1 MTENTQFCTFYLG
14 DLFFGVKVEDVQEV
28 FRYQEMTRVPLAPS
42 VVRGLINLR
51 GQIITAID
59 LRARLGMEELPEGQ
73 MPMNVVVRTNEGVVS
88 LLVDEIA
95 DVLEVSEDHFER
107 PPDTI
112 DELTKEL
119 VHGVYKLENKL
130 LLILETE
137 KTVSM
142 GSETDTSSLAEVS

>member
-1 MTENTQFCTFYLG
+1 MVENTQFCTFYLG
-14 DLFFGVKVEDVQEV
+14 DLFFGVKVENVQEV

-51 GQIITAID
+51 GQIITAVD

-73 MPMNVVVRTNEGVVS
+73 MPMNVVVRTEEGVVS

-95 DVLEVSEDHFER
+95 DVLEVSEENFER

-112 DELTKEL
+112 DEVTREL
-119 VHGVYKLENKL
+119 VLGVYKLENKL
-130 LLILETE
+130 LLILDTR
-137 KTVSM
+137 KTVNT
-142 GSETDTSSLAEVS
+142 GTAVGAVS

>member
-14 DLFFGVKVEDVQEV
+14 DLFFGVKVENVQEV

-59 LRARLGMEELPEGQ
+59 LRARLCLEKLPEGQ
-73 MPMNVVVRTNEGVVS
+73 MPMNVVVRTKEGVVS

-95 DVLEVSEDHFER
+95 DVLEVSEDNFER

-112 DELTKEL
+112 DKVTREL
-119 VHGVYKLENKL
+119 VYGVYKLENKL
-130 LLILETE
+130 LLILDTE
-137 KTVSM
+137 KTVNM
-142 GSETDTSSLAEVS
+142 GVDSTTSSMVAEV

>member
-14 DLFFGVKVEDVQEV
+14 DFFFGVRVENVQEV
-28 FRYQEMTRVPLAPS
+28 FRYQEMTRVPLAHS

-59 LRARLGMEELPEGQ
+59 LRARLGMEKLQAGR

-88 LLVDEIA
+88 LLVDKIA
-95 DVLEVSEDHFER
+95 DVLEVSEDSFER

-112 DELTKEL
+112 DELTREL
-119 VHGVYKLENKL
+119 VQGVYKLENKL
-130 LLILETE
+130 LLVLDTE
-137 KTVSM
+137 KTVNM
-142 GSETDTSSLAEVS
+142 GGEVSASGMAEAS

>member
-1 MTENTQFCTFYLG
+1 MKENTQFCTFYLG
-14 DLFFGVKVEDVQEV
+14 DLFFGVKVENVQEV

-42 VVRGLINLR
+42 VVCGLINLR

-59 LRARLGMEELPEGQ
+59 LRARLGMEELPEGR

-95 DVLEVSEDHFER
+95 EVLEVSEESFER

-112 DELTKEL
+112 DELTREL
-119 VHGVYKLENKL
+119 VQGVYKLENKL
-130 LLILETE
+130 LLILDTE

-142 GSETDTSSLAEVS
+142 GGEVGASGMAEVS

>member
-14 DLFFGVKVEDVQEV
+14 ELFFGVKVENVQEV

-42 VVRGLINLR
+42 EVRGLINLR

-59 LRARLGMEELPEGQ
+59 LRARLHMDELPEGQ

-95 DVLEVSEDHFER
+95 DVLEVSEDAFER

-112 DELTKEL
+112 DEITRKL
-119 VHGVYKLENKL
+119 VQGVYKLENKL
-130 LLILETE
+130 LLILDTE
-137 KTVSM
+137 KTVNM
-142 GSETDTSSLAEVS
+142 GGEVSATKIVAEV

>member
-1 MTENTQFCTFYLG
+1 MTENAQFCTFYLG

-130 LLILETE
+130 LLILDTE

>member
-14 DLFFGVKVEDVQEV
+14 DLFFGVKVENVQEV
-28 FRYQEMTRVPLAPS
+28 FRYQEMTRVPLVPS

-59 LRARLGMEELPEGQ
+59 LRARLGMEELPTGR

-95 DVLEVSEDHFER
+95 DVLEVSEDSFER
-107 PPDTI
+107 LPDTI
-112 DELTKEL
+112 DELTREL
-119 VHGVYKLENKL
+119 VQGVYKLENKL
-130 LLILETE
+130 LLILDTE

-142 GSETDTSSLAEVS
+142 GGEVGASGMAEVS